1 MNIIPDRKEFKRAD
15 VEKIASLSG
24 KVLDYWE
31 TEFAV
36 FFPINKNGEKIYLY
50 NDVEIILKLKQY
62 LTVERLDKAEIRE
75 KLSIIDNS
83 QPQNET
89 ESKTPVITT
98 KTKTNVEK
106 KIIPNIKK
114 ETKTI
119 IDKIKSAKKTTIN
132 NKSNNNKLEIIKE
145 DLNSILTILR
155 NNDKNTL

>member
-31 TEFAV
+31 AEFAV

-50 NDVEIILKLKQY
+50 KDVAIILKLKQY
-62 LTVERLDKAEIRE
+62 LTVERLNKAEIKK

-89 ESKTPVITT
+89 ESKTPVTAT
-98 KTKTNVEK
+98 KTKTNIEK
-106 KIIPNIKK
+106 KTIPNIKK
-114 ETKTI
+114 ENKTI
-119 IDKIKSAKKTTIN
+119 IDKVKPEKNTIIN
-132 NKSNNNKLEIIKE
+132 NQSKNKLEVIKD